1 MSVLA
6 RASAEADA
14 LAAGIAAL
22 GVELPADA
30 AERLLAYVDLLAKWN
45 RTYNLTAIREPARM
59 ITHHVLDALA
69 ILPHLPARDGLRVL
83 DVGSGGGVPGIPLA
97 IARPRWSVTLLDA
110 NSKKTTFLT
119 QAAIELRLANAA
131 VATARVEGYAPHA
144 PFDVVVSRAFAELD
158 DFARGAARHLA
169 SGGML
174 VAMKGVH
181 PDEELAHLAAA
192 IEVVAAPPIDVPG
205 LGAARHLVL
214 MRPRA
219 PS

>member
-1 MSVLA
+1 VSAVA

-14 LAAGIAAL
+14 LAAGVATL
-22 GVELPADA
+22 HLELPPE
-30 AERLLAYVDLLAKWN
+30 AEARLVAYVDLLAKWN

-69 ILPHLPARDGLRVL
+69 VLPHLPARADLRVL

-97 IARPRWSVTLLDA
+97 LARPQWSVTLLDA

-119 QAAIELRLANAA
+119 QAAIELGLANVR
-131 VATARVEGYAPHA
+131 VATARVEAYAPDA
-144 PFDVVVSRAFAELD
+144 PFDVVVSRAFSDLD

-169 SGGML
+169 HGGVL
-174 VAMKGVH
+174 AAMKGVH
-181 PDEELAHLAAA
+181 PHEELAQVPPD
-192 IEVVAAPPIDVPG
+192 IEIVSTPSVDVPG
-205 LGAARHLVL
+205 LDAARHLVL

-219 PS
+219 TS